1 MKKVLSILS
10 LALVALAFVSCSKNT
25 PEAVVEQYVSAL
37 QAGQYEE
44 AIDLFY
50 FKKDLS
56 DDQKQQ
62 YVSMMREKWGKELDK
77 KGGITGFEI
86 TNVETT
92 SDGNSAV
99 VSYVMKYGDGTTK
112 SENAK
117 LLKIDD
123 KWKMDAGK

>member
-86 TNVETT
+86 TNVETAA
-92 SDGNSAV
+92 DGNSAV
-99 VSYVMKYGDGTTK
+99 VSYIMKYGDGTTK
-112 SENAK
+112 SENAQ

>member
-86 TNVETT
+86 TNVATT

-112 SENAK
+112 SETAK

>member
-86 TNVETT
+86 TNVETAA
-92 SDGNSAV
+92 DGNSAV

-112 SENAK
+112 SENAQ